1 MIVGLYQ
8 LQFTLF
14 LGEEFLD
21 MLCGLIVHDV
31 KLDLETFCGEFIE
44 LFLVCL
50 KDGDVVESRN
60 LYGKNCVGFIMV
72 HDQEAHASI

>member
-1 MIVGLYQ
+1 M
-8 LQFTLF
+8 QFTLF
-14 LGEEFLD
+14 FGEELLD
-21 MLCGLIVHDV
+21 MLRSLVVHDV
-31 KLDLETFCGEFIE
+31 ELDLETFCGEFIE

-50 KDGDVVESRN
+50 KDGDVVESRD